1 VSPSLLDYPEKFPD
15 LINETRFPM
24 QTPDDVTTELL
35 KARSVSR
42 MLGLS
47 PSTVRRLS
55 ETGMMPLPIKV
66 GSSVLWRRSDL
77 TSWIEAGSP
86 DRITWSAMVAAAA
99 SRKSVRR

>member
-1 VSPSLLDYPEKFPD
+1 MPSNLLDYPEKFPD
-15 LINETRFPM
+15 LINEARFLM

-35 KARSVSR
+35 KAKSVSR

-55 ETGMMPLPIKV
+55 EAGAIPSPIKV

-86 DRITWSAMVAAAA
+86 DRITWNAIVAASKKAV
-99 SRKSVRR
+99 RK